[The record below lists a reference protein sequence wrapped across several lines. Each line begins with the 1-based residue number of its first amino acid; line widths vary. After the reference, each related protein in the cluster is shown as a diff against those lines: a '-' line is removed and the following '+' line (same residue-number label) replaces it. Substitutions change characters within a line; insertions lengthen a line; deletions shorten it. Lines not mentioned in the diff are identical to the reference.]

1 MTTMFNQLKKTGL
14 FILILL
20 TIQQLA
26 MAQTN
31 YDTQWKS
38 VAKFENDGKTKDA
51 QKAVESIIE
60 KARKDKNAT
69 QTVKA
74 LLYKYRYAM
83 TLEEESEWKI
93 ANDLK
98 AEIQKSSGTDKAI
111 LQSILAELYFQ
122 YFNENSWKF
131 SNRTE
136 TDVKQSDDFR
146 TWDLKTLF
154 KEINSYYI
162 ASVENAALLQQT
174 KLDSYAPILNQEK
187 GSKVFRPTLYDL
199 LAHRAIDYFNDD
211 KSNLAEPSNAFAI
224 DDKKYFATA
233 PDFIK
238 IKLNNTDKNSQE
250 YNALKI
256 YQDLLSFKLKT
267 RNTLEELADADL
279 KRIQF
284 VKIHYF
290 NKDENEVLYYEALQR
305 LKTEYSKCNTG
316 AAINYEIA
324 NYIYQKAQDKN
335 AILPLGIK
343 GVKDALAICDE
354 TIKNY
359 PASEGAKNCVALK
372 ETISH
377 KDLSITTEET
387 VVPNEAF
394 KALVNY
400 KNISKIYLKIV
411 PINYNEKD
419 KIFSLKNNET
429 QEDILKRLNA
439 IKSVKSWSLF
449 VPYTDDYLD
458 HSTEIKIDG
467 IKKGYY
473 AIMVS
478 TNETFSTVI
487 GSHAVAVTSVFSS
500 QISYV
505 TKNNNNSENFELYV
519 LDRNNG
525 QPLQNATIKF
535 YRNTYDYKTRK
546 YIRTDLGTATADV
559 NGYVSKKIDKQNN
572 QNYYN
577 ENFLFDVSYKDDFLP
592 SEQSYYKY
600 YYPRNETTEYN
611 KQVHLFTDRSI
622 YRPGQTIYFKGIATQ
637 KNSLLGAGGGDD
649 YKILINEKATVIFK
663 DVNYQEIKSQDF
675 ITNEF
680 GSFTGTFIAP
690 TTGLLGNMTLETN
703 FGSVN
708 VQVEEYKRP
717 KFEVTFEP
725 IKKSYNLNDK
735 VSATGKA
742 VSYAG
747 ANIDNAE
754 VKYSVRRVAEFPVW
768 CWWGWRR
775 PWFPASNEKIITT
788 GTTKTDDNG
797 NFTIDFSAIPDL
809 SISSAFKPYFNYE
822 VTADVVDINGETHS
836 TSTTVRV
843 GYLAIEA
850 NLNVGESLDNSK
862 ENKITVST
870 NNLNGQPEPT
880 EVTVK
885 IYGLTE
891 PQNPKKARLW
901 TEPDKFSL
909 TKIEHDK
916 LFPYEIYD
924 KEDLM
929 GNWQKGALVNSYTF
943 NTDKQTE
950 INLTPNSLPSGAYI
964 IEFSCKDKN
973 GNAIEF
979 KKTFLTSSTNDKTPK
994 PKSFAS
1000 FKLDK
1005 TTANPKE
1012 TVNYQIGTSMQNAYA
1027 IIETA
1032 FKGKIIE
1039 KKIIQLNNEIKT
1051 FAIPIKEEYKGGI
1064 EINYVV
1070 VNKNRSYTG
1079 SQYINV
1085 PFEDKSLKI
1094 EWITFRDKLLPGAK
1108 EQWKL
1113 KISGNNKEKI
1123 ASELLATMYDASL
1136 DAFLPHS
1143 LNFYLG
1149 QSYYN
1154 GYLGSYAA
1162 DCFGVRNSNLYTS
1175 KSWNAEKE
1183 YASHGYDNL
1192 NLFGLSLGGYSRF
1205 YYSRG
1210 GYGEGNA
1217 VSKSEIMY
1225 EMAATKSAPAPKM
1238 LEEKENVVGAL
1249 QSKVAGVRIGFAD
1262 EAKPVTPDSSVK
1274 PAKKPEVT
1282 PRTNLNET
1290 AFFFPQ
1296 LQTDADGNIILNF
1309 QMPEALTKWNF
1320 LGLAHTK
1327 DLHYQYFTKSV
1338 VTQKELM
1345 VTPNAPRFLRE
1356 GDKLEFTTKISNLSD
1371 KDLSGKAELVLY
1383 DAATMKE
1390 ITFKIME
1397 AVHGQFNTIG
1407 ERNFSV
1413 EKGKNT
1419 AISWT
1424 LQIPSGID
1432 AVTYKVTA
1440 QADNFSDGE
1449 QASLIVLP
1457 NRMMVTETMPL
1468 WVRGESKKTFTFDKL
1483 LNNKST
1489 TLKNYNL
1496 TFEMSSQPVW
1506 YAVQAL
1512 PYMMEYPYECAE
1524 QLFSRYYANTLASY
1538 IANENPKIR
1547 TIFDKWK
1554 NTDALL
1560 SNLEKNQELK
1570 SVLLEETP
1578 WVRDAQDETEQKKRI
1593 ALLFDLAK
1601 MADEQQH
1608 AFDKLIQMQT
1618 PNGGFTWFPG
1628 MQDNRYITQHIVAG
1642 FGHLAKLN
1650 VIDIKNKSK
1659 IDEVLQKA
1667 VAYLDDRLTEDLVNI
1682 KKYDKD
1688 YLKNNHLYYD
1698 NIHALYARSFFDYKI
1713 DKKNQ
1718 EAYDY
1723 FIKQEKDY
1731 WLNQDLYSK
1740 GMISLTLQRNKEKS
1754 TADKII
1760 VSLKQN
1766 SINSEELGMYWK
1778 ANETGGWYWYQA
1790 PVETQALL
1798 IEAFNEVA
1806 NDNKS
1811 VDEMKVWLLK
1821 QKQTTSWKSTKA
1833 TAEACY
1839 ALLLQGK
1846 DWIKSDKLVEV
1857 KMNNQI
1863 IDPIKLN
1870 ATVEPGTGYYKV
1882 KWSGDNIKPEMAK
1895 IELKKTDKG
1904 PAYGAVYWQ
1913 YFEDLDKITGATTAL
1928 QLTKKLF
1935 KVENT
1940 NEGKKLIAITDKTPL
1955 QVGDEVKVRIELKT
1969 DRNLEYVHMKDMRAA
1984 GFEPINVLSQYKW
1997 QDGLGYYESTKDV
2010 ATHFFM
2016 DWMQKGVYVFEYS
2029 MRATIAG
2036 NFSNGI
2042 TLIESMY
2049 APEFKSHSK
2058 GERVTI
2064 VKK

>member
-1 MTTMFNQLKKTGL
+1 MILTKNKMKNMFNQLKKTGL
-14 FILILL
+14 LL
-20 TIQQLA
+20 LFLFVANQYI

-31 YDTQWKS
+31 YETLWKS
-38 VAKFENDGKTKDA
+38 VTKLENDGKTKDA
-51 QKAVESIIE
+51 KSAVEDIIE
-60 KARKDKNAT
+60 KARKDKNT
-69 QTVKA
+69 SQTVKA
-74 LLYKYRYAM
+74 LLYKYRYNM
-83 TLEEESEWKI
+83 TLEENSELNI
-93 ANDLK
+93 VNDLK
-98 AEIQKSSGTDKAI
+98 AEIAKSSGTDKAV

-136 TDVKQSDDFR
+136 TDEKQSDDFR

-154 KEINSYYI
+154 KEINNLYI
-162 ASVENAALLQQT
+162 ASLEEKTLLQQT
-174 KLDSYAPILNQEK
+174 KLDSYTPILNQQK
-187 GSKVFRPTLYDL
+187 GSQIFRPTLYDL
-199 LAHRAIDYFNDD
+199 LANRAIEYFNDD
-211 KSNLAEPSNAFAI
+211 KSNIAEPSNAFSI

-233 PDFIK
+233 NEFVN
-238 IKLNNTDKNSQE
+238 IKLNDADKNSQD

-256 YQDLLSFKLKT
+256 YQDLIAFKLKT
-267 RNTLEELADADL
+267 RSSLDELADADL
-279 KRIQF
+279 KRLQF
-284 VKIHYF
+284 VKAHYF
-290 NKDENEVLYYEALQR
+290 NKDDNVSLYFEALQR
-305 LKTEYSKCNTG
+305 IKNEYVKCNVG
-316 AAINYEIA
+316 ATINYEIA
-324 NYIYQKAQDKN
+324 NYIIQKTQEKN
-335 AILPLGIK
+335 NTQAGFPSGIK
-343 GVKDALAICDE
+343 GIKDALTIIDE

-359 PASEGAKNCVALK
+359 PATEGAKNCAALR
-372 ETISH
+372 ETIFH
-377 KDLSITTEET
+377 KNISITTEET
-387 VVPNEAF
+387 VIPNEAF
-394 KALVNY
+394 KIAVNF
-400 KNISKIYLKIV
+400 KNISKLYFRLI
-411 PINYNEKD
+411 PIKYSEKD
-419 KIFSLKNNET
+419 KIFILKDKET
-429 QEDILKRLNA
+429 QADIVKRLKA
-439 IKSVKSWSLF
+439 IKPAASWNQTL
-449 VPYTDDYLD
+449 PTTDDYLD
-458 HSTEIKIDG
+458 HITEIKG
-467 IKKGYY
+467 VGVKKGFY
-473 AIMVS
+473 AIIAS
-478 TNETFSTVI
+478 TNADFTIEK
-487 GSHAVAVTSVFSS
+487 GKEAVAVSIFFSS

-525 QPLQNATIKF
+525 QALPNAIVKF
-535 YRNTYDYKTRK
+535 YRNSYDYKSRK
-546 YIRTDLGTATADV
+546 YIRTDLGSATSDA
-559 NGYVSKKIDKQNN
+559 NGYVSKKIDKPNN

-577 ENFLFDVSYKDDFLP
+577 ENFLFDISYKDDFLP

-600 YYPRNETTEYN
+600 YYPRNETPSTQ
-611 KQVHLFTDRSI
+611 KQIHLFTDRSI
-622 YRPGQTIYFKGIATQ
+622 YRPGQTIYFKGIITQ
-637 KNSLLGAGGGDD
+637 NNFPLGIEGGDEH
-649 YKILINEKATVIFK
+649 KILTNEKATVIFK

-675 ITNEF
+675 TSNEF

-690 TTGLLGNMTLETN
+690 ITGLLGNMTLETN
-703 FGSVN
+703 FGAIN

-717 KFEVTFEP
+717 KFEVTFDA
-725 IKKSYNLNDK
+725 IKKAYNLND
-735 VSATGKA
+735 VVTATGKA
-742 VSYAG
+742 VSYSG

-754 VKYSVRRVAEFPVW
+754 VKYTVRRVAEFPIW
-768 CWWGWRR
+768 CWFGWRR
-775 PWFPASNEKIITT
+775 PWFPPSNEKIITF
-788 GTTKTDDNG
+788 GTAKTDDNG
-797 NFTIDFSAIPDL
+797 AFKIDFSAVPDL
-809 SISSAFKPYFNYE
+809 TISKEFKPYFNYE
-822 VTADVVDINGETHS
+822 ITADVVDINGETHS
-836 TSTTVRV
+836 TTTTVRV

-850 NLNVGESLDNSK
+850 NLSIAENIDYTK
-862 ENKITVST
+862 ENKISVFT
-870 NNLNGQPEPT
+870 NNLNGEAEPT
-880 EVTVK
+880 EVSIK
-885 IYGLTE
+885 IYDLVE
-891 PQNPKKARLW
+891 PLNPKKTRLW
-901 TEPDKFSL
+901 TEPDVFTLSKS
-909 TKIEHDK
+909 EHDK
-916 LFPYEIYD
+916 TFPYEIYD
-924 KEDLM
+924 KEDLIS
-929 GNWQKGALVNSYTF
+929 NWQKGALINSYNF
-943 NTDKQTE
+943 NTGKQKE
-950 INLTPNSLPSGAYI
+950 IVLTPNYLRSGAYM

-973 GNAIEF
+973 GNPIEF
-979 KKTFLTSSTNDKTPK
+979 KKTFLSSSLNDKTPN
-994 PKSFAS
+994 PPAFAY

-1005 TTANPKE
+1005 TTAKPNE
-1012 TVNYQIGTSMQNAYA
+1012 TVQYQIGSSVQNAYA
-1027 IIETA
+1027 VVEVA
-1032 FKGKIIE
+1032 FKGNIIE
-1039 KKIIQLNNEIKT
+1039 KKNIQLNNEIKT
-1051 FAIPIKEEYKGGI
+1051 FSIPIKEAYKGGL
-1064 EINYVV
+1064 EINYVI
-1070 VNKNRSYTG
+1070 VNKNRSYAG
-1079 SQYINV
+1079 SQYIAV
-1085 PFEDKSLKI
+1085 PYEDKSLKI
-1094 EWITFRDKLLPGAK
+1094 EWITFRDKLLPNAK

-1113 KISGNNKEKI
+1113 KISGTNKEKI
-1123 ASELLATMYDASL
+1123 AAELLATMYDASL

-1143 LNFYLG
+1143 LDFGLS

-1154 GYLGSYAA
+1154 GYLGSYGS
-1162 DCFGVRNSNLYTS
+1162 DGFGIKSSNLYTS
-1175 KSWNAEKE
+1175 KDWNPYKE
-1183 YASHGYDNL
+1183 YASHGYDDL
-1192 NLFGLSLGGYSRF
+1192 NLFGLSLGGYRRM
-1205 YYSRG
+1205 YYKR
-1210 GYGEGNA
+1210 NA
-1217 VSKSEIMY
+1217 MMKLEMTSSAKAPEMLADGMAMEETKEAGFVNGQAGAAPIMD
-1225 EMAATKSAPAPKM
+1225 KR
-1238 LEEKENVVGAL
+1238 KENELGKDTA
-1249 QSKVAGVRIGFAD
+1249 I
-1262 EAKPVTPDSSVK
+1262 PVDAP
-1274 PAKKPEVT
+1274 KKPEVT

-1290 AFFFPQ
+1290 AFFLPQ
-1296 LQTDADGNIILNF
+1296 LQTDVDGNVILNF

-1356 GDKLEFTTKISNLSD
+1356 GDKLSLMTKITNLSD
-1371 KDLSGKAELVLY
+1371 KDLSGVAALTIK
-1383 DAATMKE
+1383 DAVTGKE
-1390 ITFKIME
+1390 INSLFKNSL
-1397 AVHGQFNTIG
+1397 ATK
-1407 ERNFSV
+1407 NFSV
-1413 EKGKNT
+1413 AKGLNT
-1419 AISWT
+1419 AVSWE
-1424 LQIPSGID
+1424 IEVPSGVD
-1432 AVTYKVTA
+1432 AITYEIVAKA
-1440 QADNFSDGE
+1440 GDFSDGE
-1449 QASLIVLP
+1449 AAALMVLP

-1496 TFEMSSQPVW
+1496 TLEMSSQPVW

-1524 QLFSRYYANTLASY
+1524 QLFSRYYANSLASY
-1538 IANENPKIR
+1538 IANENPKIK

-1570 SVLLEETP
+1570 AVLLEETP

-1593 ALLFDLAK
+1593 ALLFDLSK
-1601 MADEQQH
+1601 MADEQQK
-1608 AFDKLIQMQT
+1608 AFDKLLQMQT

-1628 MQDNRYITQHIVAG
+1628 MPDNRYITQHIVAG

-1659 IDEVLQKA
+1659 INEVLQKA

-1698 NIHALYARSFFDYKI
+1698 NIHALYARSFFDYTI
-1713 DKKNQ
+1713 ENQ
-1718 EAYDY
+1718 NEEAHDY
-1723 FIKQEKDY
+1723 FIKQEKDN
-1731 WLNQDLYSK
+1731 WLPQSLYSK

-1760 VSLKQN
+1760 TSLKQN

-1778 ANETGGWYWYQA
+1778 DNNAGWYWYQA

-1798 IEAFNEVA
+1798 IEAFTEVA

-1846 DWIKSDKLVEV
+1846 DWTKSDKLVEV
-1857 KMNNQI
+1857 KMNKQV
-1863 IDPIKLN
+1863 IDPVKLK

-1882 KWSGDNIKPEMAK
+1882 KWSGDEIKPEMAK

-1913 YFEDLDKITGATTAL
+1913 YFEDLDKITGATTSL

-1935 KVENT
+1935 KEENT

-1955 QVGDEVKVRIELKT
+1955 QVGDVVKVRIELRT
-1969 DRNLEYVHMKDMRAA
+1969 DRNLEYIHMKDMRAA
-1984 GFEPINVLSQYKW
+1984 GFEPINVLSQYKY

-2064 VKK
+2064 TKK

>member
-1 MTTMFNQLKKTGL
+1 MIHQLKKSTL
-14 FILILL
+14 FILILFM
-20 TIQQLA
+20 INQHG

-31 YDTQWKS
+31 YETLWKS
-38 VAKFENDGKTKDA
+38 VVKLENDGKTKDA
-51 QKAVESIIE
+51 LKSVEGIIE
-60 KARKDKNAT
+60 KARKDKNT
-69 QTVKA
+69 SQTVKA
-74 LLYKYRYAM
+74 LLYKYRYVM
-83 TLEEESEWKI
+83 TLEEELELKI
-93 ANDLK
+93 VNGLK
-98 AEIQKSSGTDKAI
+98 EEIKKSSGSDKAV

-122 YFNENSWKF
+122 YFNDNSWKF

-136 TDVKQSDDFR
+136 TDEKQSDDFR

-154 KEINSYYI
+154 KEINTYYI
-162 ASVENAALLQQT
+162 ASLENKELLQQT
-174 KLDSYAPILNQEK
+174 KLDSYTPILEQQK
-187 GSKVFRPTLYDL
+187 GSQVFRPTLYDL
-199 LAHRAIDYFNDD
+199 LANRAINYFNDD
-211 KSNLAEPSNAFAI
+211 KSNLAEPSNAFSI

-233 PDFIK
+233 NEFVT
-238 IKLNNTDKNSQE
+238 IKLNDADKNSQD
-250 YNALKI
+250 YNAGRI
-256 YQDLLSFKLKT
+256 YQDLLAFRLKDKT
-267 RNTLEELADADL
+267 NLDALADADL
-279 KRIQF
+279 KRLQF
-284 VKIHYF
+284 IRAHYF
-290 NKDENEVLYYEALQR
+290 NKDENDALYFSALQR
-305 LKTEYSKCNTG
+305 IKTEYSKCNVG
-316 AAINYEIA
+316 ATINYEIA
-324 NYIYQKAQDKN
+324 SYINQKAQDKN
-335 AILPLGIK
+335 VTNTFK
-343 GVKDALAICDE
+343 VKDAIAICDE
-354 TIKNY
+354 AIKNY
-359 PASEGAKNCVALK
+359 PNTEGAKNCAALK
-372 ETISH
+372 TSINH

-387 VVPNEAF
+387 VIPNEAF

-400 KNISKIYLKIV
+400 KNIGKVFFKII
-411 PINYNEKD
+411 PISYKEKD
-419 KIFSLKNNET
+419 KIFSLKDKET

-439 IKSVKSWSLF
+439 IKPIKSWNQF
-449 VPYTDDYLD
+449 VPYTDDYLN

-473 AIMVS
+473 ALLVS
-478 TNETFSTVI
+478 TNDNFSTI
-487 GSHAVAVTSVFSS
+487 SGSNAVAVTTLFSS
-500 QISYV
+500 QISFV
-505 TKNNNNSENFELYV
+505 TKNSNSNENFELYV

-525 QPLQNATIKF
+525 QPLQGATIKF
-535 YRNTYDYKTRK
+535 FRNSYDYKMRK
-546 YIRTDLGTATADV
+546 YVRTDLGTATADA
-559 NGYVSKKIDKQNN
+559 NGYVSKKIDKPNN

-577 ENFLFDVSYKDDFLP
+577 ENFLFEISYKDDFLP

-600 YYPRNETTEYN
+600 YYPRNETPASQ
-611 KQVHLFTDRSI
+611 KLIHLFTDRSI
-622 YRPGQTIYFKGIATQ
+622 YRPGQTIYFKGIVTQ
-637 KNSLLGAGGGDD
+637 QNGEDH
-649 YKILINEKATVIFK
+649 KILTNEKATVTFK

-675 ITNEF
+675 LTNEF
-680 GSFTGTFIAP
+680 GSFTGTFTAP
-690 TTGLLGNMTLETN
+690 TTGLLGSMTLETN
-703 FGSVN
+703 FGSIN
-708 VQVEEYKRP
+708 IQVEEYKRP

-754 VKYSVRRVAEFPVW
+754 VKYNVRRVAEFPIW
-768 CWWGWRR
+768 CWYGWRR
-775 PWFPASNEKIITT
+775 PWFPASNEKIIAN
-788 GTTKTDDNG
+788 GITKTDDNG
-797 NFTIDFSAIPDL
+797 SFTIDFSAIPDL
-809 SISSAFKPYFNYE
+809 TISKEFKPYFNYE
-822 VTADVVDINGETHS
+822 ITADVIDINGETHS
-836 TSTTVRV
+836 AITTVRV

-850 NLNVGESLDNSK
+850 NLYVAENIDNAK

-880 EVTVK
+880 DVSIK
-885 IYGLTE
+885 IYDLAE
-891 PQNPKKARLW
+891 PSTPKKARLW

-909 TKIEHDK
+909 TKTEHDK

-924 KEDLM
+924 KEDLLN
-929 GNWQKGALVNSYTF
+929 NWQRGNLVNSYAF

-973 GNAIEF
+973 GNPIEF
-979 KKTFLTSSTNDKTPK
+979 KKTFLSSSINDKTPN
-994 PKSFAS
+994 PKSFAF

-1005 TTANPKE
+1005 TSVKPNE

-1032 FKGKIIE
+1032 FKGKLIE
-1039 KKIIQLNNEIKT
+1039 KKTVQLNNEIKT
-1051 FAIPIKEEYKGGI
+1051 FSIPIKQENLGGI
-1064 EINYVV
+1064 EINYVI

-1079 SQYINV
+1079 NQYIAV
-1085 PFEDKSLKI
+1085 PYEDKSLKI
-1094 EWITFRDKLLPGAK
+1094 EWITFRDKLFPGAK

-1113 KISGNNKEKI
+1113 KISGTNKEKV

-1143 LNFYLG
+1143 LNFGLS

-1154 GYLGSYAA
+1154 NYLGSYTG
-1162 DCFGVRNSNLYTS
+1162 DDFGVRNSNLYAS
-1175 KSWNAEKE
+1175 KGWNPYKD
-1183 YASHGYDNL
+1183 YASHAYDDL
-1192 NLFGLSLGGYSRF
+1192 NLFGLSIGGYNRY
-1205 YYSRG
+1205 YYSRTGNG
-1210 GYGEGNA
+1210 GA
-1217 VSKSEIMY
+1217 VY
-1225 EMAATKSAPAPKM
+1225 DMAATKSEALMLGTDEEKDAKKMDAPAPPAATQKVSDQA
-1238 LEEKENVVGAL
+1238 LLNKEVAL
-1249 QSKVAGVRIGFAD
+1249 GSIAAD
-1262 EAKPVTPDSSVK
+1262 SAPS
-1274 PAKKPEVT
+1274 KKPEVT

-1356 GDKLEFTTKISNLSD
+1356 GDNFEFTTKISNLSD
-1371 KDLSGKAELVLY
+1371 RNLSGKAELVLY
-1383 DAATMKE
+1383 DATTMKV
-1390 ITFKIME
+1390 ITHKIME
-1397 AVHGQFNTIG
+1397 AVAGKFNTIG
-1407 ERNFSV
+1407 ERDFSV

-1419 AISWT
+1419 AVSWT

-1432 AVTYKVTA
+1432 AITYKVIA

-1468 WVRGESKKTFTFDKL
+1468 WVRGESKKTFTFEKL

-1496 TFEMSSQPVW
+1496 TLEMSSQPVW

-1524 QLFSRYYANTLASY
+1524 QLFSRYYANSLASY
-1538 IANENPKIR
+1538 IANENPKIK

-1593 ALLFDLAK
+1593 ALLFDLQK
-1601 MADEQQH
+1601 MADEQQR
-1608 AFDKLIQMQT
+1608 AFDKLIEMQT

-1659 IDEVLQKA
+1659 IDEMLRKA
-1667 VAYLDDRLTEDLVNI
+1667 VVYLDARLAEDLVNI

-1698 NIHALYARSFFDYKI
+1698 NIHALYARSFFDYDIEKQN
-1713 DKKNQ
+1713 K

-1766 SINSEELGMYWK
+1766 SISNEELGMYWK
-1778 ANETGGWYWYQA
+1778 SNENAGWYWYQA

-1846 DWIKSDKLVEV
+1846 DWLKSDKLVEV
-1857 KMNNQI
+1857 KMNKVI

-1882 KWSGDNIKPEMAK
+1882 KWTGDEIKPEMAK

-1935 KVENT
+1935 KEENT
-1940 NEGKKLIAITDKTPL
+1940 NEGKKLITITDKTPL
-1955 QVGDEVKVRIELKT
+1955 QVGDVVKVRIELKT

-1984 GFEPINVLSQYKW
+1984 GFEPSNVLSQYKY

-2016 DWMQKGVYVFEYS
+2016 DWVQKGVYVFEYS

>member
-1 MTTMFNQLKKTGL
+1 MFHQLKKTGL
-14 FILILL
+14 LLLILFM
-20 TIQQLA
+20 TNQHI

-31 YDTQWKS
+31 YETLWKS
-38 VAKFENDGKTKDA
+38 VAKLENDGKTKDA
-51 QKAVESIIE
+51 QKAVESIVE
-60 KARKDKNAT
+60 KSRKDKNTT

-74 LLYKYRYAM
+74 LLYKYKYTM
-83 TLEEESEWKI
+83 TLEEESELKI
-93 ANDLK
+93 VNDLK
-98 AEIQKSSGTDKAI
+98 AEIQKSDGADKAV
-111 LQSILAELYFQ
+111 LQSILGELYFQ
-122 YFNENSWKF
+122 YFNENTWKF

-154 KEINSYYI
+154 KEINSYYV
-162 ASVENAALLQQT
+162 ASVENKALLQQT
-174 KLDSYAPILNQEK
+174 KLDNFAPILEQEK
-187 GSKVFRPTLYDL
+187 GSTVFRPTLYDL
-199 LAHRAIDYFNDD
+199 LANRAIDYFNND
-211 KSNLAEPSNAFAI
+211 KSNLSEPSNAFSI
-224 DDKKYFATA
+224 DDKKYFGTA
-233 PDFIK
+233 NDFVSIQ
-238 IKLNNTDKNSQE
+238 LNDADKNAQDF
-250 YNALKI
+250 NALKI
-256 YQDLLSFKLKT
+256 YQDLLTFRLKDK
-267 RNTLEELADADL
+267 NNLDALADADL

-284 VKIHYF
+284 VKEHYF
-290 NKDENEVLYYEALQR
+290 NKDDNEALYYEALKR
-305 LKTEYSKCNTG
+305 LKTEYSKCNVG
-316 AAINYEIA
+316 ANINYEIA
-324 NYIYQKAQDKN
+324 NYINEKAQEEN
-335 AILPLGIK
+335 ATNTFT
-343 GVKDALAICDE
+343 VKEALAVCDE

-359 PASEGAKNCVALK
+359 PLSEGAKNCTALK
-372 ETISH
+372 ESIFF
-377 KDLSITTEET
+377 KNLSLSTEET
-387 VVPNEAF
+387 VIPDDAF
-394 KALVNY
+394 KALVSY
-400 KNISKIYLKIV
+400 KNITKIYLKIV
-411 PINYNEKD
+411 PVNYKDKD
-419 KIFSLKNNET
+419 KIFSINNNET
-429 QEDILKRLNA
+429 QDDIIKRLNA
-439 IKSVKSWSLF
+439 IKPVRTWNQALPFS
-449 VPYTDDYLD
+449 DDYLD

-467 IKKGYY
+467 IKKGFY
-473 AIMVS
+473 AVLVS
-478 TNETFSTVI
+478 TNPNFTVLT
-487 GSHAVAVTSVFSS
+487 GKEAVAVSTVFAS

-505 TKNNNNSENFELYV
+505 TKNSSNNENFELYV
-519 LDRNNG
+519 LNRNDG
-525 QPLQNATIKF
+525 QPLQNATVKF
-535 YRNTYDYKTRK
+535 YRNTYDYKQRK
-546 YIRTDLGTATADV
+546 YIRTELGSAISDAT
-559 NGYVSKKIDKQNN
+559 GYVSKKINKQNTS
-572 QNYYN
+572 YYSN
-577 ENFLFDVSYKDDFLP
+577 ENFQVEIFYKDDFLP
-592 SEQSYYKY
+592 GEQSYYKY
-600 YYPRNETTEYN
+600 FYPQNETAPSQ

-622 YRPGQTIYFKGIATQ
+622 YRPGQTIYVKGIATQ
-637 KNSLLGAGGGDD
+637 RTGDD
-649 YKILINEKATVIFK
+649 YKILPNEKVNVIFK
-663 DVNYQEIKSQDF
+663 DVNYQDIKTQEF
-675 ITNEF
+675 TTNEF
-680 GSFTGTFIAP
+680 GSFTGTFTAP
-690 TTGLLGNMTLETN
+690 AAGLMGSMTLETN
-703 FGSVN
+703 FGSVS

-717 KFEVTFEP
+717 KFEVSFEP
-725 IKKSYNLNDK
+725 VKKSYNLNDK
-735 VSATGKA
+735 VSVTGKA

-754 VKYSVRRVAEFPVW
+754 VKYTVRRVAEFPVW

-775 PWFPASNEKIITT
+775 PWFPASNEKIITN
-788 GTTKTDDNG
+788 GVTKTDDNG
-797 NFTIDFSAIPDL
+797 NFTVDFSAVPDL
-809 SISSAFKPYFNYE
+809 TISKEFKPYFNYE

-836 TSTTVRV
+836 TTTTVRV

-850 NLNVGESLDNSK
+850 NLYVDENIDNSK

-870 NNLNGQPEPT
+870 NNLNGQAEPT
-880 EVTVK
+880 DVTVK
-885 IYGLTE
+885 IYDLTE

-901 TEPDKFSL
+901 SEPDKFSL
-909 TKIEHDK
+909 TKAEHDK

-929 GNWQKGALVNSYTF
+929 NNWQKGNLVNSYSF
-943 NTDKQTE
+943 NTGKQTE
-950 INLTPNSLPSGAYI
+950 IILTPNSLPSGAYI

-973 GNAIEF
+973 GNPIEF
-979 KKTFLTSSTNDKTPK
+979 KKTVASSSVIDKTPN
-994 PKSFAS
+994 PKSFAY

-1005 TTANPKE
+1005 TTAKPGE
-1012 TVNYQIGTSMQNAYA
+1012 TVNYQIGSSMQNGYA
-1027 IIETA
+1027 VIETA

-1039 KKIIQLNNEIKT
+1039 KKTVQLNNEIKT
-1051 FAIPIKEEYKGGI
+1051 FSIPVKEEYKGGI
-1064 EINYVV
+1064 EINYVI

-1079 SQYINV
+1079 SQYITV
-1085 PFEDKSLKI
+1085 PYEDKSLKI
-1094 EWITFRDKLLPGAK
+1094 EWITFRDKLLPGQK

-1113 KISGNNKEKI
+1113 KISGANKEKV

-1136 DAFLPHS
+1136 DVFLPHS
-1143 LNFYLG
+1143 FNFYLG

-1154 GYLGSYAA
+1154 GYLGTYGSDA
-1162 DCFGVRNSNLYTS
+1162 FGIRNSNLYTS
-1175 KSWNAEKE
+1175 KNWNAAKD
-1183 YASHGYDNL
+1183 YVSHGYDDI

-1205 YYSRG
+1205 YFNKI
-1210 GYGEGNA
+1210 GYG
-1217 VSKSEIMY
+1217 VISKSSPSPKVEML
-1225 EMAATKSAPAPKM
+1225 EAQADMAAAKSESVATGQAGATSQIKTRE
-1238 LEEKENVVGAL
+1238 EEKRADNV
-1249 QSKVAGVRIGFAD
+1249 AD
-1262 EAKPVTPDSSVK
+1262 SVSLK
-1274 PAKKPEVT
+1274 APKKPEVS
-1282 PRTNLNET
+1282 PRVNLNET
-1290 AFFFPQ
+1290 AFFLPQ
-1296 LQTDADGNIILNF
+1296 LQTDAEGNVILNF

-1327 DLHYQYFTKSV
+1327 DLKYQYFTKSI

-1371 KDLSGKAELVLY
+1371 KDLSGKADLVLY
-1383 DAATMKE
+1383 DAASMKE
-1390 ITFKIME
+1390 ITYVIME
-1397 AVHGQFNTIG
+1397 AAHGKLNTVG
-1407 ERNFSV
+1407 ERDFSV

-1424 LQIPSGID
+1424 LKIPTGID
-1432 AVTYKVTA
+1432 AITYKVTA
-1440 QADNFSDGE
+1440 QAGDFSDGE

-1457 NRMMVTETMPL
+1457 NRMMVTETLPL
-1468 WVRGESKKTFTFDKL
+1468 WVRGESKKSFTFDKL
-1483 LNNKST
+1483 LKNKST

-1496 TFEMSSQPVW
+1496 TLEMSSQPVW

-1538 IANENPKIR
+1538 IANQNPKIK

-1560 SNLEKNQELK
+1560 SNLEKNQDLK

-1578 WVRDAQDETEQKKRI
+1578 WVRDAQNETEQKKRI
-1593 ALLFDLAK
+1593 ALLFDLTK
-1601 MADEQQH
+1601 MADEQQR
-1608 AFDKLIQMQT
+1608 AFDKLLQMQT

-1628 MQDNRYITQHIVAG
+1628 MPDNRYITQHIVG
-1642 FGHLAKLN
+1642 GMGHLAKLN
-1650 VIDIKNKSK
+1650 VIDINNKIK
-1659 IDEVLQKA
+1659 IDEMLRKA
-1667 VAYLDDRLTEDLVNI
+1667 VAYLDDRLTEDLVSI

-1698 NIHALYARSFFDYKI
+1698 NIHALYARSFFDYKVE
-1713 DKKNQ
+1713 KQNQ

-1723 FIKQEKDY
+1723 FLKQEKDN

-1740 GMISLTLQRNKEKS
+1740 GMIALTLQRNKEKS

-1766 SINSEELGMYWK
+1766 AISSEELGMYWK

-1798 IEAFNEVA
+1798 IEAFHEVA

-1846 DWIKSDKLVEV
+1846 DWTKSDKLVEV
-1857 KMNNQI
+1857 KMNNQV
-1863 IDPIKLN
+1863 IDPVKLN

-1882 KWSGDNIKPEMAK
+1882 KWTGDNIKPEMAK

-1928 QLTKKLF
+1928 KLSKKLF

-1940 NEGKKLIAITDKTPL
+1940 NEGKKLTEITDKTPL
-1955 QVGDEVKVRIELKT
+1955 QVGDEVKVRVELRT

-1984 GFEPINVLSQYKW
+1984 GFEPVNVLSQYKY

-2016 DWMQKGVYVFEYS
+2016 DWVQKGVYVFEYS
-2029 MRATIAG
+2029 VRATIAG